1 MSRRF
6 EITDARG
13 GAALSVRVVTQAE
26 RTEIAGV
33 QDDGVLKIRLVA
45 SPAGSPSANQELVV
59 FLAGQLGVPAKN
71 VAVVA
76 GENGREKIV
85 SIEGLSVAQ
94 VEAILHGSQ

>member
-13 GAALSVRVVTQAE
+13 GAALTVRVVTQAE

-33 QDDGVLKIRLVA
+33 QDDGVLKIRLIA
-45 SPAGSPSANQELVV
+45 SPAGAPAANQELVD
-59 FLAGQLGVPAKN
+59 FLADQLGVPSEN

-85 SIEGLSVAQ
+85 SIEGLSVNQ
-94 VEAILHGSQ
+94 VEAILHGGQ

>member
-13 GAALSVRVVTQAE
+13 GAALTVRVVTQAE

-33 QDDGVLKIRLVA
+33 QDDGVLKIRLMA
-45 SPAGSPSANQELVV
+45 SPAGTPAANQELVD
-59 FLAGQLGVPAKN
+59 FLAGQLGVPSQN

-85 SIEGLSVAQ
+85 SIEGLTVNQ
-94 VEAILHGSQ
+94 VEAILHGGK

>member
-33 QDDGVLKIRLVA
+33 QDDGVLKIRLIA
-45 SPAGSPSANQELVV
+45 SPAGSPAANQELVV
-59 FLAGQLGVPAKN
+59 FLAGQLGVSPKN

>member
-13 GAALSVRVVTQAE
+13 GAAITVRVVTQAE
-26 RTEIAGV
+26 HTEIAGV
-33 QDDGVLKIRLVA
+33 QDDGVLKIRLTA
-45 SPAGSPSANQELVV
+45 SPAGSPAANQELVN
-59 FLAGQLGVPAKN
+59 FLASQLGVPPEN

-85 SIEGLSVAQ
+85 SIEGLSVYQ
-94 VEAILHGSQ
+94 VETILHGGQ

>member
-13 GAALSVRVVTQAE
+13 GAALTVRVVTQAE

-33 QDDGVLKIRLVA
+33 QDDGVLKIRLMA
-45 SPAGSPSANQELVV
+45 SPAGTPAANQELVD
-59 FLAGQLGVPAKN
+59 FLAGQLGVPAQN

-85 SIEGLSVAQ
+85 SIEGLSVDQ
-94 VEAILHGSQ
+94 VEAILHGGQ